1 MQKDISSRNG
11 SFRETESCS
20 KTIQYINP
28 SSLTFLWRHLTCSH
42 CDKMFW
48 RQFRKMKGVDLK
60 NVLVFN
66 FVCLLFNLFL
76 VVMQLNRG
84 LWPVETFF
92 QPVLTD
98 ADRRIMAKTLKTFVT
113 AMDAANL
120 TYMLYGGTLIGKVY

>member
-1 MQKDISSRNG
+1 MV
-11 SFRETESCS
+11 CC
-20 KTIQYINP
+20 
-28 SSLTFLWRHLTCSH
+28 H
-42 CDKMFW
+42 KMFW
-48 RQFRKMKGVDLK
+48 RQLRKMKGMDLK

-98 ADRRIMAKTLKTFVT
+98 ADRLIMAKTLKAFVT

-120 TYMLYGGTLIGKVY
+120 TYMLYGGTLIGK